1 MSKDDSKDYGLG
13 VLTPVLC
20 GGGRESGSANEKK
33 YLARLRCPNGK
44 PDRFERKGSV
54 NQGDSAVGTLRDI
67 KSKVGNDMI
76 KTGKDAAAWMMLEAM
91 TGAMTSHVMV
101 DEYDIRCTCG
111 KHSVKVYMNTHAD
124 GEDRPIALPDWTL
137 TNLSDIEKPWW
148 KVW

>member
-1 MSKDDSKDYGLG
+1 MSENEKKDYGLG

-20 GGGRESGSANEKK
+20 GGGKASGPANEKK

-44 PDRFERKGSV
+44 PVRFERKRSV

-91 TGAMTSHVMV
+91 TGALTSHVMV

-111 KHSVKVYMNTHAD
+111 KHSVKVYMNMCAD
-124 GEDRPIALPDWTL
+124 GEDKPIGLPGWALADHPAVV
-137 TNLSDIEKPWW
+137 KPWW